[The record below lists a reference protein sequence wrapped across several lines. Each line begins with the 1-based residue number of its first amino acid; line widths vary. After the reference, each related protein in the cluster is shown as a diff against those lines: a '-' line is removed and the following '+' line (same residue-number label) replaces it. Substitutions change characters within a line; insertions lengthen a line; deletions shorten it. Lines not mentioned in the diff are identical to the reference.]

1 VLNGLSDMALAGTIP
16 ITEDSAPGMLQSITA
31 SRISNLFDF
40 YGPAYT
46 IDAACASS
54 LAAVICGITGL
65 LRKDYD
71 VLITG
76 GVDVTLDEVPSWS
89 FRQ

>member
-1 VLNGLSDMALAGTIP
+1 MALAGTIP

-65 LRKDYD
+65 
-71 VLITG
+71 
-76 GVDVTLDEVPSWS
+76 
-89 FRQ
+89 

>member
-1 VLNGLSDMALAGTIP
+1 MALAGTIP

-71 VLITG
+71 VLIPA
-76 GVDVTLDEVPSWS
+76 EWM
-89 FRQ
+89 